1 MSDKISKFKSYQQ
14 LLKRLEE
21 AIDAGFF
28 LEASWIAQAVIE
40 DRVCSALL
48 KTGGLPQD
56 KNGKSL
62 PMLGS
67 KLEILARRMDED
79 PILRSC
85 LEKDEIL
92 RRVVCWKNKRN
103 PLMHSMA
110 SEAKSWSTLEQEAA
124 AVAKEGKDIAW
135 LLASAVS
142 RLRKRKQ
149 QQPDTQFP
157 NLSPDSEIT

>member
-28 LEASWIAQAVIE
+28 LEASWIAYAVIE
-40 DRVCSALL
+40 DRICSALL

-62 PMLGS
+62 QMLGS
-67 KLEILARRMDED
+67 KLNILEKRMDED

-92 RRVVCWKNKRN
+92 KRVVCWKNKRN

-110 SEAKSWSTLEQEAA
+110 SEAKSWSTFEREAA

-135 LLASAVS
+135 LLANAVS

-149 QQPDTQFP
+149 RQTNTKFLNP
-157 NLSPDSEIT
+157 SPDSEIS